1 MGISYNRTVIN
12 IALLRGQME
21 YSGRPKRGKN
31 ALHVSLF
38 IYYHCRHSSLI
49 ETMEKRWCHDPH
61 TSKVMLCNWRQ
72 LHSEEVQW
80 LQSVERLLVLYLLH
94 TAIFF
99 SFIGQRTESLVSF
112 HLPLLLC
119 FIFLLDN
126 HELMRQK
133 TQDNLYWICVQ
144 SVPRSIRANV
154 FCVHPCTLSNGTC
167 VAFTATGV
175 LLLLENK
182 SKSKQLPLI
191 QEGSTIRFSHPW
203 KAFCLWMWMHGR
215 MHFNHRRVQC
225 HHRERMGK

>member
-99 SFIGQRTESLVSF
+99 FFYWSKNWIIGKLSPSAFIVFYFPLGQSWINETKNPRQFVLD
-112 HLPLLLC
+112 LC
-119 FIFLLDN
+119 A
-126 HELMRQK
+126 
-133 TQDNLYWICVQ
+133 ICTKVNQ
-144 SVPRSIRANV
+144 
-154 FCVHPCTLSNGTC
+154 G
-167 VAFTATGV
+167 
-175 LLLLENK
+175 
-182 SKSKQLPLI
+182 
-191 QEGSTIRFSHPW
+191 
-203 KAFCLWMWMHGR
+203 
-215 MHFNHRRVQC
+215 
-225 HHRERMGK
+225 